1 MAVLQIVRFRAKP
14 EVSDAE
20 MLQVN
25 ERFQR
30 EVAPNLPGLE
40 RREATRTDTGD
51 WVLVLRYAD
60 MDQEDRHGHALG
72 LVPSGRLRIG
82 TAVPVTGFRLR
93 RGAPTESGRV
103 EAFSDG
109 VFAVAMIAWPS
120 SGPPCLLS
128 AAPSPSWGSP
138 GRTTTTFSRG

>member
-30 EVAPNLPGLE
+30 EVAPSLPGLE
-40 RREATRTDTGD
+40 RREATRTDSGD

-60 MDQEDRHGHALG
+60 MDHAAG
-72 LVPSGRLRIG
+72 
-82 TAVPVTGFRLR
+82 
-93 RGAPTESGRV
+93 GAARDTSP
-103 EAFSDG
+103 
-109 VFAVAMIAWPS
+109 VAMEFMSKIDMAT
-120 SGPPCLLS
+120 LS
-128 AAPSPSWGSP
+128 ASFHPVVSE
-138 GRTTTTFSRG
+138 